1 MSRKP
6 SVAAVLAV
14 LLTAACTSHPAPTP
28 PTPSPTPSA
37 AKTRAQTALP
47 AAATTVVPGSSAA
60 ELALATSK
68 ALFTSAPAVVLAAV
82 DDAAA
87 ITKGATTAANLGV
100 PLLVSPKLAA
110 VPSPSPSPSASAS
123 PSPSPSAAAADPLLQ
138 KEIDRLAPQTVVTVG
153 GSAAAY
159 ERIAATV
166 RTVSLSSGVGDDSVL
181 PDVTPAAPLSD
192 LLVLAVT
199 GDASTAAV
207 ATAKAAGARVVLLG
221 GPDPRSTSASVKAMS
236 GQKAGH
242 VLALGTAF
250 GSAGILRGRID
261 TAITGVE
268 LPGGGQVVFPGRRM
282 VALYGHPGNS
292 ILGVLGE
299 QPVDA
304 AIARAKKVASD
315 YSSLVAEPVIPAFDL
330 IATVAS
336 ASAGSDG
343 NYSNEAPIS
352 TLQPWVDAAK
362 AGGVYVVLDLQPGR
376 TDFLT
381 QAKLY
386 ADLLLQPNVGLA
398 LDPEWRLKPNQ
409 VHLQQIGSVNVDEIN
424 ATGAW
429 LAELTRSH
437 NLPQKVFMVH
447 QFRTDMI
454 QGRENLQASY
464 DQLRVVIH
472 ADGFGTPGA
481 KNSTWNTLH
490 INPPANIL
498 WGWKN
503 FYDEDKPTFTPAQT
517 MAVQPQPVFV
527 SYQ

>member
-1 MSRKP
+1 MSRKHN
-6 SVAAVLAV
+6 VAAVLAV
-14 LLTAACTSHPAPTP
+14 LLTAACTSHPAPA

-37 AKTRAQTALP
+37 AKTQAHTALP
-47 AAATTVVPGSSAA
+47 AAATTVLPGSSAA
-60 ELALATSK
+60 ELALAASK

-87 ITKGATTAANLGV
+87 IAKGATTATNLGV
-100 PLLVSPKLAA
+100 PLLLSPKLAA
-110 VPSPSPSPSASAS
+110 SASAS
-123 PSPSPSAAAADPLLQ
+123 PSPSPSVAPAVDPLLQ
-138 KEIDRLAPQTVVTVG
+138 AEIGRLGPQTVVTVG
-153 GSAAAY
+153 DSAAAY
-159 ERIAATV
+159 ERLAPTV
-166 RTVSLSSGVGDDSVL
+166 RTVSIASGVGDDSVL
-181 PDVTPAAPLSD
+181 PNVTPAAPLSD

-199 GDASTAAV
+199 GDASAAAV
-207 ATAKAAGARVVLLG
+207 ATAKAVGAKVVTLG
-221 GPDPRSTSASVKAMS
+221 GPDPRATSASVKAMS
-236 GQKAGH
+236 GRKADH

-250 GSAGILRGRID
+250 GSADILRGRID
-261 TAITGVE
+261 TAVTGVE
-268 LPGGGQVVFPGRRM
+268 LPGGGQVVFPGRDM

-292 ILGVLGE
+292 VLGVLGE
-299 QPVDA
+299 QPLDA
-304 AIARAKKVASD
+304 AIARARKVASD
-315 YSSLVAEPVIPAFDL
+315 YSALVSEPVIPAFDL

-336 ASAGSDG
+336 SSAGSDG
-343 NYSNEAPIS
+343 NYSNETPIS
-352 TLQPWVDAAK
+352 ALQPWVDAAK
-362 AGGVYVVLDLQPGR
+362 DAGVYVVLDLQPGR

-386 ADLLLQPNVGLA
+386 ADLLLRPNVGLA

-409 VHLQQIGSVNVDEIN
+409 VHLQQIGSVGVDEIN

-429 LAELTRSH
+429 LAELTRGH

-454 QGRENLQASY
+454 QGRENLRTSY

-472 ADGFGTPGA
+472 ADGFGSPGE

-490 INPPANIL
+490 INPPANIV

-517 MAVQPQPVFV
+517 MAVKPQPVFV

>member
-1 MSRKP
+1 MSRKL

-14 LLTAACTSHPAPTP
+14 LLTAACTSHPAQAP

-37 AKTRAQTALP
+37 KTQAHTALP
-47 AAATTVVPGSSAA
+47 AAATTVVPGSSAS

-87 ITKGATTAANLGV
+87 ITKGATTATNLGV
-100 PLLVSPKLAA
+100 PLLLSPKLAVSA
-110 VPSPSPSPSASAS
+110 SPSAA
-123 PSPSPSAAAADPLLQ
+123 PSPSPSAAPAVDPLLET
-138 KEIDRLAPQTVVTVG
+138 EINRLAPQTVVTVG
-153 GSAAAY
+153 DSAAAY
-159 ERIAATV
+159 ERLAPAV
-166 RTVSLSSGVGDDSVL
+166 RTVSIASGVGDDSVL
-181 PDVTPAAPLSD
+181 PSVTPAVPLSD

-207 ATAKAAGARVVLLG
+207 ATAKAAGARVVMLG
-221 GPDPRSTSASVKAMS
+221 GPDPRSTTASVKAMA
-236 GQKAGH
+236 GQKADH
-242 VLALGTAF
+242 VLALGTGF
-250 GSAGILRGRID
+250 GSADILRGRVD

-268 LPGGGQVVFPGRRM
+268 LPGGGQVVFPGRHM

-336 ASAGSDG
+336 ASAGPDG
-343 NYSNEAPIS
+343 NYSNEAPVS
-352 TLQPWVDAAK
+352 TLKPWVDAAK
-362 AGGVYVVLDLQPGR
+362 AAGVYVVLDLQPGR

-409 VHLQQIGSVNVDEIN
+409 VHLQQIGSVGVDEIN

-429 LAELTRSH
+429 LADLTRSH

-454 QGRENLQASY
+454 QGRQNLQAGY

-472 ADGFGTPGA
+472 ADGFGTPGE